1 MTTILKPGIPVAL
14 CSDHAGYSTKPVA
27 TDYDG
32 DGMAD
37 MSLYVYSG
45 NTLYVYIRYARDGFS
60 TQYVLQY

>member
-1 MTTILKPGIPVAL
+1 MGTVY
-14 CSDHAGYSTKPVA
+14 AGYSTKPVA